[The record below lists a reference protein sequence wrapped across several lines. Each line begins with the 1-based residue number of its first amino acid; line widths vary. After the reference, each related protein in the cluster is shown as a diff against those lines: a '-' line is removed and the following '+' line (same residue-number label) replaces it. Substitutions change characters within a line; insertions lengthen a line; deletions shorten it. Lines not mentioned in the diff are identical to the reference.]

1 MIRQRVKLRR
11 APWALL
17 TRALAVVFAVAL
29 IYGGVLNALL
39 ALKVGPSSVERVSG
53 YQAAYTWLAGLQ
65 RSNFTTAISLIA
77 GFGGLLV
84 FVFFLFLAQQSLPR
98 PSLARTDVG
107 LPSTGGATL
116 VRPRAVERIAE
127 VAARGND
134 HVVGVTGRLGDDAVD
149 LDIGL
154 DVPDDL
160 VQTLDDVR
168 RRVAEDLERHH
179 LSPLAVNVTL
189 TGYEPIRTDPS

>member
-1 MIRQRVKLRR
+1 MIRQRVNLHR

-39 ALKVGPSSVERVSG
+39 ALKVGPSSVEQVSG
-53 YQAAYTWLAGLQ
+53 YHAAYTWLAGLH
-65 RSNFTTAISLIA
+65 RSNFTTVISLIA
-77 GFGGLLV
+77 GLGGLLV
-84 FVFFLFLAQQSLPR
+84 FLVFLFLAQQSLPR
-98 PSLARTDVG
+98 PSFARTDVG
-107 LPSTGGATL
+107 VASTGGATL
-116 VRPRAVERIAE
+116 VRPRAVERVAE

-134 HVVGVTGRLGDDAVD
+134 HVIGVTGRLGADAINVD
-149 LDIGL
+149 VGL
-154 DVPDDL
+154 DAPDDL
-160 VQTLDDVR
+160 VQTLGDVR

-189 TGYEPIRTDPS
+189 TGYEPTRTDRS